1 MTSLA
6 TTALR
11 AALMGSAALALAAC
25 QAEEPEFEVDATDE
39 SGGELIAVPEGEG
52 VQVDLP
58 ETEMTPVVEE
68 EGAMEGES
76 MEAEGEA
83 AE

>member
-1 MTSLA
+1 MNTITKPL
-6 TTALR
+6 LR
-11 AALMGSAALALAAC
+11 AALLGSAALTLAAC

-58 ETEMTPVVEE
+58 ETEMTPVVE
-68 EGAMEGES
+68 GA
-76 MEAEGEA
+76 A
-83 AE
+83 AEDAMAEEAPAE